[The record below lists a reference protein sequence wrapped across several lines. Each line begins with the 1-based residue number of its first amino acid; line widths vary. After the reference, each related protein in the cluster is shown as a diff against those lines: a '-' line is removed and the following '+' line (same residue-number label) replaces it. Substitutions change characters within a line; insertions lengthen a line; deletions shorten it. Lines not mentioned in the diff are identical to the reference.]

1 MVASSLSTMGDFSVH
16 PELFELKALVAGR
29 LDMHRRREIDDHLGS
44 CADCSR
50 QYVALM
56 LGSNSPKTA
65 EAEARQALVPS
76 GAGAGM
82 APGLSVDSPAAYG
95 IDAPIAARS
104 EYKPARAQANGMPA
118 LDVSLPSS
126 IASRAHAPVSS
137 SLVDAI
143 TKLRAESD
151 AEQAEKAEKAAVAAT
166 IAAAIPVTVASPAP
180 VVVPPSVVVA
190 PIVVSAPLPAA
201 EPVAFI
207 QPSVI
212 MPTPADQVSI
222 LTPAAKPAAAA
233 ERPAFMARP
242 RSESPVATSPPAEE
256 LVVTF
261 SSTPPRSP
269 SYRSPSAVSVITPPS
284 QMEYVSQAVSNLTSV
299 PLTQFDISTDTA
311 ASTRNP
317 KTVKLAMMAGAGV
330 LALAMVI
337 GGYRYFH
344 SSVREA
350 AAAAAIAAAQEMT
363 AKAAAQ
369 PVAAP
374 VAAASAPV
382 SPRIVY
388 VDRPARRTT
397 SETRVSADTPST
409 PTPSLP
415 VSVNIPD
422 VNISTNVPDGAL
434 LANTSRGAT
443 TELTRSAKATASR
456 TSAPRPY

>member
-1 MVASSLSTMGDFSVH
+1 VH

-29 LDMHRRREIDDHLGS
+29 LDMVRRREIDDHLGS

-76 GAGAGM
+76 GAGVGM
-82 APGLSVDSPAAYG
+82 GPGLSVDSPAAYG

-104 EYKPARAQANGMPA
+104 EYKPVRPQANGMPA
-118 LDVSLPSS
+118 LDVTLPSS
-126 IASRAHAPVSS
+126 IASRAQAPVSS

-151 AEQAEKAEKAAVAAT
+151 AEQAEKAEKAAIAAT
-166 IAAAIPVTVASPAP
+166 IAAAMPATVAAPAAAVAP
-180 VVVPPSVVVA
+180 A
-190 PIVVSAPLPAA
+190 PIVAASKPVVASIAPPAP

-222 LTPAAKPAAAA
+222 LAPAAKPVAPA
-233 ERPAFMARP
+233 ERLSFMARP
-242 RSESPVATSPPAEE
+242 KSESPVASAAAAEE

-261 SSTPPRSP
+261 SSTPPRTP
-269 SYRSPSAVSVITPPS
+269 SYRSPAAVSVITPPS
-284 QMEYVSQAVSNLTSV
+284 QMEYISQAVPNLTSV
-299 PLTQFDISTDTA
+299 PLMEFEVSHSTE
-311 ASTRNP
+311 SRPRNP
-317 KTVKLAMMAGAGV
+317 KTMKLAMMAGAGV
-330 LALAMVI
+330 LALTVVI

-350 AAAAAIAAAQEMT
+350 AAAAAIAAAQEVT

-369 PVAAP
+369 PQAAP
-374 VAAASAPV
+374 LAAASAPV
-382 SPRIVY
+382 APRIVY
-388 VDRPARRTT
+388 VDRPSRRSSSESRT
-397 SETRVSADTPST
+397 SVDTPST
-409 PTPSLP
+409 PTATVP
-415 VSVNIPD
+415 VAVSIPD
-422 VNISTNVPDGAL
+422 VNIATNIPDASMQT
-434 LANTSRGAT
+434 NTSRSAT
-443 TELTRSAKATASR
+443 SELTRSAKATASR